1 MHDHGE
7 SGGTIQQMDKGDQTL
22 AFAMRKSR
30 PNHSTTHNRG
40 VTKEDSDGVGT
51 AAAASSLAAHRA
63 TPRLRPSPHL
73 HQKEI
78 GKPGALEEEEAL
90 LLKKEI
96 CLMHQYLRTVFLF
109 SRKKRREK
117 QLLPVQELARH
128 LADKAT
134 RFLPPVHQERSRTGP
149 QMTARDHTVCKP
161 RVN

>member
-1 MHDHGE
+1 MHDRGE

-73 HQKEI
+73 HQKEF
-78 GKPGALEEEEAL
+78 GKPGALEEEAL

-96 CLMHQYLRTVFLF
+96 CLIHQYLRTVFLF
-109 SRKKRREK
+109 SRKKREGKNNSYQFKNWRIASPTK
-117 QLLPVQELARH
+117 PLGSCHLSTRKDQEQVLR
-128 LADKAT
+128 
-134 RFLPPVHQERSRTGP
+134 
-149 QMTARDHTVCKP
+149 
-161 RVN
+161 

>member
-1 MHDHGE
+1 MHDRGE

-73 HQKEI
+73 HQKEF
-78 GKPGALEEEEAL
+78 GKPGALPLEKGDLSHASVYSISF
-90 LLKKEI
+90 LKKKRGGEEKNSYQFKNWRI
-96 CLMHQYLRTVFLF
+96 ASPTKPLGSCHLST
-109 SRKKRREK
+109 RKD
-117 QLLPVQELARH
+117 QEQ
-128 LADKAT
+128 
-134 RFLPPVHQERSRTGP
+134 VHR
-149 QMTARDHTVCKP
+149 
-161 RVN
+161 